1 MNAQT
6 RDPTKVPPQI
16 NAQIKDLKNLI
27 RAALIKRVVVLMM
40 KVDRTRDRTS
50 QPKEMDQTEKNRDQN
65 VRRKNLAKRRG
76 GLRSALL
83 KSLSAP
89 LQRRVQRSQMN
100 AHQINLNHLRIPKS
114 PRNAKRSLSALN
126 SIVMQSLKG
135 NWTANSRRKL
145 GSLNVMIKRELREVA
160 VQTTKRKG
168 VEAAADIARII
179 LPLSQSILIAPT
191 VTLVILARKMT
202 TKRINLM

>member
-27 RAALIKRVVVLMM
+27 RAAPIKRVVILMM

-83 KSLSAP
+83 KSLSAH

-100 AHQINLNHLRIPKS
+100 AHQINLNHLRSPKS

-160 VQTTKRKG
+160 VQTTKKKG

-202 TKRINLM
+202 AKRINLM

>member
-27 RAALIKRVVVLMM
+27 RAAPIKRVVILMM

-83 KSLSAP
+83 KSLSAH

-100 AHQINLNHLRIPKS
+100 AHQIYLNHLRSPKS

-160 VQTTKRKG
+160 VQTTKKKG

-202 TKRINLM
+202 AKRINLM